1 MSTEQAVATTRTMAD
16 LAERAAAEHGG
27 KAAIRYRHGDE
38 WRSVS
43 FDELATIT
51 DELALGLVDLGVA
64 AGDRVCMLANT
75 RPEWTY
81 ASLAISRAG
90 GVVVPIYPTNSP
102 EECAWVA
109 GNSGALAVVCEDAD
123 QVGKIDR
130 VRGELDA
137 LEHVI
142 AIDPAEHAIG
152 FDELRE
158 RGRGGSGAELRRRAE
173 AVEPDDAYT
182 FVYTSGTTGP
192 PKGCVITHGNCAAVC
207 KIVRDLDLISQEGDE
222 AYLYLPLAHV
232 FALVTELGA
241 IEVGAALSFFGG
253 DTRRIIDELKEV
265 NPTYLPSVPR
275 IFEKLYTL
283 ATAQLAKASDEEREQ
298 FEQAVKLGVEV
309 RMREAR
315 GEEVPGEMRA
325 KLDRVDEAIFKH
337 VRALFGNRLRLA
349 VSGAA
354 PIAPEILEFF
364 YAAGVAVLEGWGMTE
379 TCAVGTLNLPDAIK
393 FGTIGRP
400 LPGVE
405 VRASDEGEIEV
416 RGPVVFREY
425 WRNPEATEATF
436 TDDGWLRTG
445 DLGEIDEEGF
455 VRITGRAKDI
465 IITAGGKNLTPAN
478 VENDL
483 QQSRWISRAVMYGDR
498 RPYPVALITLDPEEI
513 VPWAKEQGLPTD
525 LGELAA
531 TDGVRE
537 LIQGELDRVNAR
549 YAQVEQ
555 VKRFAILDHDFS
567 QEEGEL
573 TPTLKLKRNVVY
585 DRYADQFEALYG

>member
-1 MSTEQAVATTRTMAD
+1 MSAEQTVAVGRTMAD
-16 LAERAAAEHGG
+16 LAERAAAEHGSST
-27 KAAIRYRHGDE
+27 AIRYRKGDE
-38 WRSVS
+38 WRTLS
-43 FDELATIT
+43 FDELARIT
-51 DELALGLVDLGVA
+51 DELALGLVDLGIEP
-64 AGDRVCMLANT
+64 GDRVCVLANT

-109 GNSGALAVVCEDAD
+109 GNSEARAVVCDDAD
-123 QVGKIDR
+123 QAAKIEG

-142 AIDPAEHAIG
+142 AIEALDGALG

-158 RGRGGSGAELRRRAE
+158 RGRQGEPDELRRRAA
-173 AVEPDDAYT
+173 AVGPEDPYT

-207 KIVRDLDLISQEGDE
+207 QIIRDLDLISQEGDE

-232 FALVTELGA
+232 FALVTQLGA
-241 IEVGAALSFFGG
+241 IEVGAALAFFGG
-253 DTRRIIDELKEV
+253 DPKRIIDELREA

-275 IFEKLYTL
+275 IFEKLYAL
-283 ATAQLAKASDEEREQ
+283 ATAQLEQASEEERDR
-298 FEQAVKLGVEV
+298 FERAVKLGVEV

-315 GEEVPGEMRA
+315 GEPVPDEMRE
-325 KLDRVDEAIFKH
+325 KLDRADEAMFKH

-364 YAAGVAVLEGWGMTE
+364 YAAGVPVLEGWGMTE
-379 TCAVGTLNLPDAIK
+379 TCALGTLNLPDAIK

-405 VRASDEGEIEV
+405 VRTSEHGEIEV

-425 WRNPEATEATF
+425 WRNPEATKGTF

-445 DLGEIDEEGF
+445 DLGKIDDDGF

-513 VPWAKEQGLPTD
+513 VPWAKERGLPTD
-525 LGELAA
+525 LARLARS
-531 TDGVRE
+531 DDVRE
-537 LIQGELDRVNAR
+537 LIQAEVDRVNAR
-549 YAQVEQ
+549 YARVEQ
-555 VKRFAILDHDFS
+555 VKRFGILDHDFS

-585 DRYADQFEALYG
+585 ERYADRFEALYA